1 MTSGKVKNI
10 KRSALQLNEGV
21 KRPPSVNKEAY
32 SFTRQKRKKLLPAN
46 DYVEGI
52 ISQNKIIL
60 SQAITIIESNH
71 ASHKKIAREIIE
83 ACIPYSGNSIRIG
96 ITGVPG
102 VGKSSFI
109 EALGTQIT
117 SSGRKLAVLTIDPSS
132 KKSGGSILGDK
143 TRMEKLSTDPQA
155 FIRPTPSSGTLGGV
169 AGKTRDTI
177 TLCEAAG
184 FDTIF
189 IETVGVGQSETVVHS
204 MVDFFLL
211 LMLAGS
217 GDELQG
223 IKRGIMEMADALV
236 ITKADGDNIKRAL
249 QAQTKFTNALHFFPP
264 AESGWTPI
272 VLKCSALSG
281 TGLTDIWETITNY
294 IKLAKQNSWFQQ
306 NRDHQSAYWLN
317 QTIEESI
324 KHYFYNDPFIK
335 KELVKWKKQVLSGK
349 TSSFIAA
356 NKILEKYFKLK
367 D

>member
-1 MTSGKVKNI
+1 MASGKVKNI
-10 KRSALQLNEGV
+10 KKSALQLSEGV
-21 KRPPSVNKEAY
+21 KHPPSVNKEAY
-32 SFTRQKRKKLLPAN
+32 TFARQKRKKLLPAT
-46 DYVEGI
+46 DYIEGI
-52 ISQNKIIL
+52 INQDKVLL
-60 SQAITIIESNH
+60 SQAITIIESTLPFH
-71 ASHKKIAREIIE
+71 QEVAQEIIE
-83 ACIPYSGNSIRIG
+83 ACIPHSGNSIRIG

-109 EALGTQIT
+109 EALGIQIT
-117 SSGRKLAVLTIDPSS
+117 ASGQKLAVLTIDPSS

-143 TRMEKLSTDPQA
+143 TRMEKLSTDPHA
-155 FIRPTPSSGTLGGV
+155 FIRPTPTSGTLGGV
-169 AGKTRDTI
+169 AGKTRETI

-184 FDTIF
+184 YDTIF
-189 IETVGVGQSETVVHS
+189 VETVGVGQSETMVHS

-249 QAQTKFTNALHFFPP
+249 QAQTKFKNALHFFPP
-264 AESGWTPI
+264 AESGWTPS
-272 VLKCSALSG
+272 VLKCSAVTG
-281 TGLTDIWETITNY
+281 TGLMGIWKIILDHN
-294 IKLAKQNSWFQQ
+294 KLVKQNSWFQQ
-306 NRDHQSAYWLN
+306 NRDQQSGYWLN
-317 QTIEESI
+317 QTIEENI
-324 KHYFYNDPFIK
+324 KQYFYNDPIII
-335 KELVKWKKQVLSGK
+335 KELVKWEKEVFSGK